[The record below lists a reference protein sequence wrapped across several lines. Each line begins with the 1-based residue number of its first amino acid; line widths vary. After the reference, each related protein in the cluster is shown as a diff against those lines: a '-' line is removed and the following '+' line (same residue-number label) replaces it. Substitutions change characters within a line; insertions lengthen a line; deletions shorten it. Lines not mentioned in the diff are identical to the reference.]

1 MQEDRQEERQ
11 LDHRRDGEVSQ
22 DQEAH
27 QQQHNHHQDTML
39 PSSTSA
45 SSSSSSPATTS
56 NYQRDADQSEISAE
70 GPLPNLTLQSVA
82 LGLQGALLAALQRAA
97 LLPPGH
103 AAAAALNLQAL
114 ETYLTLHRL
123 HAQNSVG
130 PSVVPSSSSLPL
142 VALSSSSQRCS
153 SSVNSGTESTLAST
167 ASVSKKDQLALEM
180 LQSSASMYSE
190 DEEARLAFVADAEG
204 DDLALLEEDIFLRDS
219 LLATSTTPI
228 NHEAFVK
235 RLTDAGKAS
244 FASTNQASLLGR
256 IAVTAAVTSSASSA
270 SSTSSLSSSSS
281 SVQATS
287 TSVDANPSRTCRP
300 ARPKKQF
307 ICKFCSRQFTK
318 SYNLLIHE
326 RTHTDERPYSC
337 DICGKAFRRQDHLRD
352 HRYIHSKEKPFKCA
366 ECGKGFCQS
375 RTLAVHKIL
384 HMEESPHKCPVC
396 ARSFNQ
402 RSNLKTHLLTHTD
415 IKPYHCASCGKVFRR
430 NCDLR
435 RHSLTHNLGVA
446 ASPPPPGIAVPGT
459 SAIVLQET
467 S

>member
-1 MQEDRQEERQ
+1 M
-11 LDHRRDGEVSQ
+11 GSS
-22 DQEAH
+22 
-27 QQQHNHHQDTML
+27 L
-39 PSSTSA
+39 PSRGRKEDEGVAIPRCALMA
-45 SSSSSSPATTS
+45 SSSLEELREFSGNYLFFGPTPARGVSGVFRLLQAHGRGSFQLLVKLHQGVPWPS
-56 NYQRDADQSEISAE
+56 N
-70 GPLPNLTLQSVA
+70 GPSVA
-82 LGLQGALLAALQRAA
+82 LGLQGALLAALQRVA

-123 HAQNSVG
+123 HASSTASSVG
-130 PSVVPSSSSLPL
+130 QSSGSSTGLGN
-142 VALSSSSQRCS
+142 QRCS
-153 SSVNSGTESTLAST
+153 PVNTG
-167 ASVSKKDQLALEM
+167 LETSLTTTTPIKSDHLGAAERL
-180 LQSSASMYSE
+180 LQSSGDDE
-190 DEEARLAFVADAEG
+190 DEARLDFIG
-204 DDLALLEEDIFLRDS
+204 DPDEDLALLEEQEALLRD
-219 LLATSTTPI
+219 TSVAASSSTD
-228 NHEAFVK
+228 HEALL
-235 RLTDAGKAS
+235 RRISSDGNRAG
-244 FASTNQASLLGR
+244 
-256 IAVTAAVTSSASSA
+256 
-270 SSTSSLSSSSS
+270 SS
-281 SVQATS
+281 SVTHTAAS
-287 TSVDANPSRTCRP
+287 TSLSQIAASSFHVPQSSPPPLPPSRGYRGRAGRP
-300 ARPKKQF
+300 GPKKQF

-435 RHSLTHNLGVA
+435 RHSLTHNLGVST
-446 ASPPPPGIAVPGT
+446 SPPPPGIPVPGT
-459 SAIVLQET
+459 GAVVLQET